1 MLKIKVIEKIRPSKK
16 VQELFNC
23 NQLNYTSVN
32 GYIQIIER
40 TNIKQVF
47 PIVYKINNKLTIYHF
62 INEEVNR
69 RPYYV
74 VEHQKSYEL
83 NDLKYLFNRRQNYF
97 YK

>member
-1 MLKIKVIEKIRPSKK
+1 MLKFKVIEKYYPPKK
-16 VQELFNC
+16 TLELFNSIP
-23 NQLNYTSVN
+23 NINLEIIN
-32 GYIQIIER
+32 GYARVIER

-62 INEEVNR
+62 INEEVSR

-83 NDLKYLFNRRQNYF
+83 NDLKYLL
-97 YK
+97 